1 MWTVVQP
8 VFILVLYGF
17 VFTRILGITGEGL
30 PYLSMAWVGVTCWQF
45 FSQSI
50 QGACWSFLDQA
61 GTVSKVWFPRA
72 VVPLSSVAASTAD
85 LAIGL
90 VLLGIVARLQGI
102 TPGLTVAAIPL
113 VLAVLMVWTVGLA
126 LLVAPLTVYI
136 RDLTA
141 AVPLILRAGFFATPV
156 MYSASS
162 IPDEYK
168 WIASVNPV
176 AVTITGLRDTVL
188 EGVWPD
194 WRLLGV
200 QLAAGAVVLCAGAWY
215 LRRVGNRLVDAL

>member
-30 PYLSMAWVGVTCWQF
+30 PYLSMAWAGVTCWQF
-45 FSQSI
+45 ASQAT
-50 QGACWSFLDQA
+50 QGASWSFIEQA

-72 VVPLSSVAASTAD
+72 VVPLTSVAASAAD

-90 VLLGIVARLQGI
+90 ALLGVVARLQGI
-102 TPGLTVAAIPL
+102 TPGRTVAAVPL
-113 VLAVLMVWTVGLA
+113 VLAVLVVWTVGLA

-141 AVPLILRAGFFATPV
+141 AVPLVLRAGFLATPV
-156 MYSASS
+156 MYSAAS
-162 IPDEYK
+162 IPDEYQ
-168 WIASVNPV
+168 WIASVNPF
-176 AVTITGLRDTVL
+176 AVVITGLRDAVL

-194 WRLLGV
+194 WTLLGL
-200 QLAAGAVVLCAGAWY
+200 QLAAGVVVLGAGAWY
-215 LRRVGNRLVDAL
+215 LRRVSNRLVDAL